1 MRADREERKS
11 EDTGP
16 REEHKLSLAL
26 RACSFSEG
34 NEDHLVVCSVL
45 KHQRYLLSLHLAPD
59 FPTLVT
65 VTALRVSAT
74 EQKVL
79 SECLSSKLSNLYS

>member
-45 KHQRYLLSLHLAPD
+45 KHQHYLLSLHLHLISP
-59 FPTLVT
+59 
-65 VTALRVSAT
+65 R
-74 EQKVL
+74 L
-79 SECLSSKLSNLYS
+79 SLSLLGE